1 MAEKLAFETKSL
13 TEQNIEKLKQ
23 LFPEIITEASGKDGK
38 IRHSVD
44 FEKLKQVLSGQ
55 IAETHETYDFI
66 WAGKGKAMQIA
77 SEPIRKTLRPCQEES
92 INWDNTE
99 NIYIEGDN
107 LDALKLLQE
116 SYLGK
121 VKMIYIDPPYNTGN
135 DFIYKDKFSQTQQEY
150 EKQTEVKDEEG
161 NILFKNLETNGRFH
175 SDWCSMIYP
184 RLKIARNLLAEDGV
198 IFVSIDYHE
207 NYNLRKMLNEIFG
220 ESNFIGEIYWE
231 SKTKSQNTKTS
242 FNKLQPKAEMI
253 FVYSKSLVSRFNL
266 VKSADKEYPFEDEKG
281 LYREYELEMMS
292 AYGQRGRKSM
302 SFEIRDGANIVSPDK
317 DKQWKLGKD
326 KIKKYQQSEDLF
338 IRDGKVIIKIRPGS
352 ENTESYDPFWGC
364 FFGKAIGTAETAKKE
379 LTQVMESD
387 CGLETVKPVELIE
400 RLIYH
405 ATGKESLIVDFF
417 SGSATTAHAV
427 MKLNAKDGGKRKYI
441 MVQLQEF
448 EKQRNGINN
457 TKYKN
462 ICEIGKER
470 IRRAAAQ
477 IQKDNPNAPQF
488 DGGFRV
494 FKVAD
499 SNMKDVYYSPEKYSQ
514 DMLSKMTTNIKEDR
528 TALDLLYGCILQ
540 LGLPISCKHS
550 QENFENID
558 IYSAHTEESLLVACF
573 ANNITPKV
581 VEHIAAKQPDYAVF
595 RDSCFKA
602 SQDKI
607 NLEER
612 FKKISPN
619 TKIKVI

>member
-77 SEPIRKTLRPCQEES
+77 AEPIRKTLRPCQEES

-121 VKMIYIDPPYNTGN
+121 VKMIYIDPPYNTGK
-135 DFIYKDKFSQTQQEY
+135 DFIYNDNFAKTQQEY
-150 EKQTEVKDEEG
+150 EKQTEVKDDEG
-161 NILFKNLETNGRFH
+161 NILFKNMETSGRFH

-184 RLKIARNLLAEDGV
+184 RLKIARNLLAEEGV
-198 IFVSIDYHE
+198 IFVSIDDREQE
-207 NYNLRKMLNEIFG
+207 NLKKIMNELFG
-220 ESNFIGEIYWE
+220 ENNCVGFGQWRRVEGKPGKAVNMARTSEFVAIYARDLEKFQIGLLPLGADGLKEFRYSDENGSFRRGQIFYPNRGIYKYSVRSPYGNVIEGEFTIEQSEFEEYNRLNKIYWAE
-231 SKTKSQNTKTS
+231 QGEHTPYLKIYLKEFEGVKPTNTFGKEYGSSQGAVKEFKAL
-242 FNKLQPKAEMI
+242 FNSTGMI
-253 FVYSKSLVSRFNL
+253 FDNPKPTKL
-266 VKSADKEYPFEDEKG
+266 
-281 LYREYELEMMS
+281 LYRLLL
-292 AYGQRGRKSM
+292 
-302 SFEIRDGANIVSPDK
+302 IANLKK
-317 DKQWKLGKD
+317 D
-326 KIKKYQQSEDLF
+326 S
-338 IRDGKVIIKIRPGS
+338 II
-352 ENTESYDPFWGC
+352 
-364 FFGKAIGTAETAKKE
+364 
-379 LTQVMESD
+379 L
-387 CGLETVKPVELIE
+387 
-400 RLIYH
+400 
-405 ATGKESLIVDFF
+405 DFF

-427 MKLNAKDGGKRKYI
+427 MKLNSEDMGKRKFI
-441 MVQLQEF
+441 MVQLP
-448 EKQRNGINN
+448 EKCAIDSEAAKAG
-457 TKYKN
+457 YKN

-477 IQKDNPNAPQF
+477 IQKDNPNAQF

-499 SNMKDVYYSPEKYSQ
+499 SNMKDVYYSPEEYSQ